1 MTKIDIKHGLIAV
14 LPDPKQQEEDL
25 EILHFCGYESKP
37 GKNEIESLH
46 EELKND
52 ESFGLIDVAENLVI
66 IPAPP
71 DIVQYYRNMIKEE
84 NLDWDDETK

>member
-52 ESFGLIDVAENLVI
+52 E
-66 IPAPP
+66 
-71 DIVQYYRNMIKEE
+71 
-84 NLDWDDETK
+84 TK